1 MQETSMHFIQPH
13 HLRNVG
19 VETIGDV
26 ETCVQQEDL
35 VLDFQPVIYWL
46 NILMMVQSP
55 SQIMKSLSWLH
66 LPSIMKLTIYV
77 QKKYCDNDSSWNMHG
92 GSIILNVRMY
102 SSQMLNILLSS
113 TTKVFSLIITKLS
126 IYMSNLLNL
135 NASVVMSYQLT
146 H

>member
-1 MQETSMHFIQPH
+1 MHFIQPH

-77 QKKYCDNDSSWNMHG
+77 QKKYCDNDSS
-92 GSIILNVRMY
+92 
-102 SSQMLNILLSS
+102 
-113 TTKVFSLIITKLS
+113 
-126 IYMSNLLNL
+126 
-135 NASVVMSYQLT
+135 
-146 H
+146 

>member
-1 MQETSMHFIQPH
+1 MQKTSMHFIQPH

>member
-1 MQETSMHFIQPH
+1 MHFIQPH

-26 ETCVQQEDL
+26 ETYVQQEDL
-35 VLDFQPVIYWL
+35 VLDFQPIIYWL

-55 SQIMKSLSWLH
+55 SQIMKSLSQLH

-77 QKKYCDNDSSWNMHG
+77 QKKYCDNDSSWNMHS

-113 TTKVFSLIITKLS
+113 ITKVSSLIITKLS